1 MDDRKNKFTEN
12 VNVTMH
18 KAMFSSEDVIYAK
31 VHRETALMGNI
42 VDKIYDKNKVFD
54 RETLLYVA
62 GLFKNGILALLS
74 EGKAVDMLQ
83 LGVLY
88 LKPNGTVEEGKLDN
102 IPEMTLGFTP
112 SEVACAA
119 VKGVTVAGDVTK
131 SSEPEVSY
139 LFDMHKEAKTDAVS
153 KGYTLKI
160 KGDRLKIA
168 GDEAE
173 TGLFFA
179 PCDAEGKKD
188 EDRANWV
195 HIRPSP
201 SMENTAKT
209 VCVNLPAYMKEGT
222 YRLIVCT
229 AFGAGKRLNKSIRE
243 GIYANVVTIQQP

>member
-88 LKPNGTVEEGKLDN
+88 LKPNGTV
-102 IPEMTLGFTP
+102 
-112 SEVACAA
+112 
-119 VKGVTVAGDVTK
+119 VTK
-131 SSEPEVSY
+131 NNEPEISY

-179 PCDAEGKKD
+179 PCDAEGKKE
-188 EDRANWV
+188 EDRANCV